1 MNKAVGLLRL
11 MRPANIITAISDIWA
26 GVAVAASMAGAQAA
40 SSTGVVILLTLSTVG
55 LYGGGVV
62 LNDVFDAELDRVERP
77 ERPIPRGVITV
88 KAGALF
94 GILLLAVGIGAAAF
108 VHTPVS
114 FSLSVILAIA
124 IAIFSITYDKWMKHH
139 PAFGPVNMGVCR
151 GLNLLLGMS
160 IMTAAVAAYWYIAFI
175 PVVYIAA
182 ITMISRGE
190 VQGGNKKALYGAVI
204 FYFVVIGGI
213 LLTGYGK
220 GNLWLTLVFLV
231 VFAGMIFPPLV
242 RAIKNPEAQRIG
254 KAVKAGVISLIVMN
268 AGWAAAFGMWH
279 YGLLILLLLPFSLV
293 LGKLFAV
300 T

>member
-1 MNKAVGLLRL
+1 MNKGVGLLRL
-11 MRPANIITAISDIWA
+11 MRPANIVTAISDIWA
-26 GVAVAASMAGAQAA
+26 GVAVAASVAGAQAA
-40 SSTGVVILLTLSTVG
+40 SSTGAVILLTLSTVG

-77 ERPIPRGVITV
+77 ERPIPRGVISV

-94 GILLLAVGIGAAAF
+94 GTLLLAVGIGAAAF

-114 FSLSVILAIA
+114 FSLPVALAIA
-124 IAIFSITYDKWMKHH
+124 IAIFSITYNKWMKHH
-139 PAFGPVNMGVCR
+139 SVFGPVNMGICR

-160 IMTAAVAAYWYIAFI
+160 IMTAAVATYWYIAFI
-175 PVVYIAA
+175 PVVYIGA

-190 VQGGNKKALYGAVI
+190 VQGGNVKALYGASI
-204 FYFVVIGGI
+204 LYAIVIGGM
-213 LLTGYGK
+213 LLAGYVG
-220 GNLWLTLVFLV
+220 GNVWLTLVFLI
-231 VFAGMIFPPLV
+231 VFAGMIFLPLR
-242 RAIKNPEAQRIG
+242 RAIKNPVAKWIG

-279 YGLLILLLLPFSLV
+279 YALLICLLLPFSLV